1 MHLVRHIFRMA
12 NDYDARVYNVSHAI
26 FYTKPNCIVSVN
38 SQQYADAA
46 EYRE

>member
-1 MHLVRHIFRMA
+1 MHLVRHIFRTA
-12 NDYDARVYNVSHAI
+12 NDARVYNVSHVI